1 MSKKYRP
8 ILAKA
13 LQKISIFTTFCKK
26 AFHKSPY
33 LVLTFI
39 FITWVL
45 FFDSADLATQYKL
58 TKRINKLF
66 EEQTFYQKQIA
77 IMQQEQEALIADKT
91 LLEKFAREKYFMKK
105 PTEDI
110 YIVLKP

>member
-1 MSKKYRP
+1 MSKKYSP

-13 LQKISIFTTFCKK
+13 LQKLSIVTALCKK

-39 FITWVL
+39 CITWVL

-58 TKRINKLF
+58 TKRINKLLAA
-66 EEQTFYQKQIA
+66 QTFYQKQIA
-77 IMQQEQEALIADKT
+77 IMQQEQEALIADKA

-105 PTEDI
+105 PTEDV
-110 YIVLKP
+110 YILLKP